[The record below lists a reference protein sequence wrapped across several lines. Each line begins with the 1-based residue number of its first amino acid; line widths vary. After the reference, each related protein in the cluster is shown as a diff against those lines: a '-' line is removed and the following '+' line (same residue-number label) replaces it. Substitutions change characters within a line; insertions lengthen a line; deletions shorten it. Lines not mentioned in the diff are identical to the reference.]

1 MMYFIQSMKTLKVEE
16 NDIEMSDVEGNSIIN
31 VKKLEI
37 YAPQLT
43 ADMLLANTSDGKL
56 FIIGQS
62 KDK

>member
-1 MMYFIQSMKTLKVEE
+1 MKTLKVEE

-37 YAPQLT
+37 YAPQLM

-56 FIIGQS
+56 SIIGQS